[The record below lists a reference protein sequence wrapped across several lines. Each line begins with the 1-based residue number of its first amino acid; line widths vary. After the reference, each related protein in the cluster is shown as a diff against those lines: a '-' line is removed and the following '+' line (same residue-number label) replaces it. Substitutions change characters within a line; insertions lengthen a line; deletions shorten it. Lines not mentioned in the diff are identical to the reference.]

1 MAVRTPDSGFEN
13 LERRYESVA
22 RLVPYLL
29 LVVPFIPYVLS
40 QAPSAGAIGITA
52 GVAVAA
58 GAWVAWM
65 VVLHPGPPRRP
76 WQGYVYVAG
85 LLVFIAVLTFRSPWF
100 AFFTWI
106 GFLHAGQYLAGA
118 WRWIGCAVVAFF
130 IGMAQSGGFHRPTVA
145 LVAIWVL
152 LAGVDMVLIG
162 VFTMLGVKTEE
173 QNKARKQMIAEL
185 AEANHRLE
193 QMIAE
198 NTGLQAQLLTQARE
212 AGAGDERQ
220 RMAREIHDT
229 IAQGLTGIVTQ
240 LEAAQQTSNDAERER
255 RIDNA
260 KRLARHSLAEA
271 RRSVQAL
278 RPQALEDS
286 RLPEALADEVARWS
300 VTSGVTG
307 DVETTGE
314 ARALHPE
321 VEVTLLRVA
330 QEALANV
337 AKHAGASRAGVT
349 LSYMED
355 VVSLDVRDDGAGFAV
370 TERNGHLAG
379 ETPAAGG
386 FGLIAMRQRVSR
398 LAGQLEI
405 ESEPGAGTAVSAS
418 LPAIPLGEVRVSQT
432 IRLLIAD
439 DHPVVRDG
447 LRGIFEASGEFEVA
461 GEAANGREA
470 VDRAAALHPDVV
482 LMDLRMPVLDG
493 VSAIKLLAE
502 KGIGAR
508 VLVLTTF
515 DTDTDVVPAI
525 EAGATGYLLKDS
537 PPDELLRG
545 VRAAARGEAVLSPS
559 VATRL
564 LGQVRQPARE
574 PLSQRELD
582 ILGLIAQG
590 CSNREAAARLFISEA
605 TVKTHVLHIYAKLGV
620 NDRAAAVAT
629 GFERGLLP
637 RP

>member
-1 MAVRTPDSGFEN
+1 MTVRTPDSGFEN
-13 LERRYESVA
+13 LDRRYESVT

-29 LVVPFIPYVLS
+29 LVVPLVPYALS
-40 QAPSAGAIGITA
+40 QAPSAGAFGITV

-76 WQGYVYVAG
+76 WQGYVYFAG
-85 LLVFIAVLTFRSPWF
+85 LLVFVAVLTIRSPWF

-118 WRWIGCAVVAFF
+118 WRWAGCAVVAIF
-130 IGMAQSGGFHRPTVA
+130 IAMAQAGGFHRPTAA
-145 LVAIWVL
+145 LVTIWVL
-152 LAGVDMVLIG
+152 LGGVDVVLIG
-162 VFTMLGVKTEE
+162 VFTMLGVKVGE
-173 QNKARKQMIAEL
+173 QNEARKHMIAEL

-193 QMIAE
+193 EMIAE

-240 LEAAQQTSNDAERER
+240 LEAAQQTSNDVERER

-260 KRLARHSLAEA
+260 KRLARDSLAEA

-300 VTSGVTG
+300 ATSGVAG
-307 DVETTGE
+307 EVETTGE

-337 AKHAGASRAGVT
+337 AKHAEASRAGIT

-355 VVSLDVRDDGAGFAV
+355 VVSLDVRDDGVGFAAAPA
-370 TERNGHLAG
+370 EASRANGHLAR
-379 ETPAAGG
+379 EDPAAGG

-418 LPAIPLGEVRVSQT
+418 LPAIPLGPSPQAT
-432 IRLLIAD
+432 
-439 DHPVVRDG
+439 
-447 LRGIFEASGEFEVA
+447 
-461 GEAANGREA
+461 
-470 VDRAAALHPDVV
+470 
-482 LMDLRMPVLDG
+482 
-493 VSAIKLLAE
+493 KAE
-502 KGIGAR
+502 
-508 VLVLTTF
+508 
-515 DTDTDVVPAI
+515 
-525 EAGATGYLLKDS
+525 E
-537 PPDELLRG
+537 
-545 VRAAARGEAVLSPS
+545 
-559 VATRL
+559 
-564 LGQVRQPARE
+564 
-574 PLSQRELD
+574 
-582 ILGLIAQG
+582 
-590 CSNREAAARLFISEA
+590 SE
-605 TVKTHVLHIYAKLGV
+605 
-620 NDRAAAVAT
+620 
-629 GFERGLLP
+629 
-637 RP
+637 

>member
-1 MAVRTPDSGFEN
+1 
-13 LERRYESVA
+13 
-22 RLVPYLL
+22 
-29 LVVPFIPYVLS
+29 
-40 QAPSAGAIGITA
+40 
-52 GVAVAA
+52 
-58 GAWVAWM
+58 
-65 VVLHPGPPRRP
+65 
-76 WQGYVYVAG
+76 
-85 LLVFIAVLTFRSPWF
+85 
-100 AFFTWI
+100 
-106 GFLHAGQYLAGA
+106 
-118 WRWIGCAVVAFF
+118 
-130 IGMAQSGGFHRPTVA
+130 
-145 LVAIWVL
+145 
-152 LAGVDMVLIG
+152 
-162 VFTMLGVKTEE
+162 
-173 QNKARKQMIAEL
+173 MIVEL

-193 QMIAE
+193 EMIAE

-398 LAGQLEI
+398 LAGRLEI

-418 LPAIPLGEVRVSQT
+418 LPAIPLGE
-432 IRLLIAD
+432 
-439 DHPVVRDG
+439 
-447 LRGIFEASGEFEVA
+447 
-461 GEAANGREA
+461 
-470 VDRAAALHPDVV
+470 
-482 LMDLRMPVLDG
+482 
-493 VSAIKLLAE
+493 
-502 KGIGAR
+502 
-508 VLVLTTF
+508 
-515 DTDTDVVPAI
+515 
-525 EAGATGYLLKDS
+525 
-537 PPDELLRG
+537 
-545 VRAAARGEAVLSPS
+545 
-559 VATRL
+559 
-564 LGQVRQPARE
+564 
-574 PLSQRELD
+574 
-582 ILGLIAQG
+582 
-590 CSNREAAARLFISEA
+590 SE
-605 TVKTHVLHIYAKLGV
+605 
-620 NDRAAAVAT
+620 
-629 GFERGLLP
+629 
-637 RP
+637 